1 MKRAECSYFL
11 TLQEYHH
18 KIFIKIR
25 KAISVLR
32 IITSKID
39 IKFLSIFN
47 IFSNCLVFCFLAGL
61 ELVAI
66 YGNFNPLAKLIR
78 IRPELLFP
86 HSTVA

>member
-1 MKRAECSYFL
+1 MCYFL

-39 IKFLSIFN
+39 IKFQHFQYIFLN
-47 IFSNCLVFCFLAGL
+47 YLVFFLKAGL

-66 YGNFNPLAKLIR
+66 YGNFNP
-78 IRPELLFP
+78 
-86 HSTVA
+86 